1 MFICD
6 VPEVKVSPVLVA
18 KLIEP
23 VNVTVL
29 DPKFMARVFEFVDNR
44 LAAVTLYPLV
54 LNVP

>member
-1 MFICD
+1 VFICD

-18 KLIEP
+18 KSIEP

-29 DPKFMARVFEFVDNR
+29 DPKFMARVFEFDDANV
-44 LAAVTLYPLV
+44 AAFTLYPLV